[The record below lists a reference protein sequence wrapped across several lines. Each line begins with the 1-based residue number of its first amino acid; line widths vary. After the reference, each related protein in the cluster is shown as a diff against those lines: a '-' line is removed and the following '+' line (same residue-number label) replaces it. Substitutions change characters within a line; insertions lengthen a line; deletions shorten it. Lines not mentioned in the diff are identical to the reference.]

1 MNGWDTIYTSIANAN
16 IGKTLTRAQ
25 LLALVT
31 LAGGKSGSQGPTDYR
46 GQRGTDGK
54 VTRAGSQS
62 SQYRP
67 LLFVGTGDTYEVLPV
82 ADRVSKPAGTRGVA
96 SAIAAATPDQLREAL
111 KKAGIAIPGEPVT
124 APAPKTAGK

>member
-1 MNGWDTIYTSIANAN
+1 MNGWDTIYVGIANAN

-25 LLALVT
+25 VLALVT

-67 LLFVGTGDTYEVLPV
+67 LLFVGSGDTYEVLPV
-82 ADRVSKPAGTRGVA
+82 AERVGKPAGTRGLTAAIA
-96 SAIAAATPDQLREAL
+96 SATPAELQAALD
-111 KKAGIAIPGEPVT
+111 KAGIVNPFAK
-124 APAPKTAGK
+124 PAKK

>member
-1 MNGWDTIYTSIANAN
+1 MNGWDTIYTNIANAN
-16 IGKTLTRAQ
+16 LGKTLSRAQ
-25 LLALVT
+25 LLALVV

-67 LLFVGTGDTYEVLPV
+67 LLFVGTGDNYEVLPV
-82 ADRVSKPAGTRGVA
+82 AERVSKPAGTRGVT
-96 SAIAAATPDQLREAL
+96 SAIAAMSPEQIREAL
-111 KKAGIAIPGEPVT
+111 KKAGIAIPGEST
-124 APAPKTAGK
+124 PAKK